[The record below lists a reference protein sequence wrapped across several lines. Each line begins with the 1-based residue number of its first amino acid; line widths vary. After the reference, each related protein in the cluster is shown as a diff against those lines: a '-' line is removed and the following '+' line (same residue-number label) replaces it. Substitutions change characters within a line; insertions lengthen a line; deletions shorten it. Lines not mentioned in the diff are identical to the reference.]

1 MLFQE
6 ASINDAVRLGMYET
20 DPVHGIRQ
28 MMARIGRQLEADR
41 IVLAEEQG
49 DFLHLTYRWNA
60 EGILPLGDDF
70 QLVPRSDMR
79 PVFARFAKESSFS
92 IPDMDIYWQE
102 NPDVSPHIPGMKRV
116 ALARLA
122 LDGEP
127 LGYIEAINPSDKK
140 FHYASE
146 LLASL
151 TRFFAIL
158 LRNRDMMKRLDRLSK
173 SDQLTGLLERLQAHF
188 ETAKISIALGCTT
201 AATPINNI
209 DDVLKHA
216 DALMYRQKLEQ
227 HRQKNDF

>member
-70 QLVPRSDMR
+70 QPVPRSDMR

-127 LGYIEAINPSDKK
+127 LGYIEAINPSGQK
-140 FHYASE
+140 FHYASD

-201 AATPINNI
+201 AATPIDNI
-209 DDVLKHA
+209 EDVLKQA

-227 HRQKNDF
+227 HRQKNEF

>member
-70 QLVPRSDMR
+70 QPVPRSDMR

-127 LGYIEAINPSDKK
+127 LGYIEAINPSDQK
-140 FHYASE
+140 FHYASD

-188 ETAKISIALGCTT
+188 ETAKISIALDCTT
-201 AATPINNI
+201 AVTPIDNI
-209 DDVLKHA
+209 DDVLKQA

>member
-102 NPDVSPHIPGMKRV
+102 NPDVSPHIPGLKRV

-201 AATPINNI
+201 AATPIDNI
-209 DDVLKHA
+209 EDVLKQA

-227 HRQKNDF
+227 HRQKNEF

>member
-49 DFLHLTYRWNA
+49 DFLHLTYRWDA

-102 NPDVSPHIPGMKRV
+102 NPDVSPHIPGLKRV

-201 AATPINNI
+201 AATPIDNI
-209 DDVLKHA
+209 EDVLKQA

-227 HRQKNDF
+227 HRQKNEF

>member
-102 NPDVSPHIPGMKRV
+102 NPDVSPHIPGLQRV
-116 ALARLA
+116 ALTRLA

-127 LGYIEAINPSDKK
+127 LGYIEAINPSDQK
-140 FHYASE
+140 FHYASD

-201 AATPINNI
+201 AATPIDNI
-209 DDVLKHA
+209 EDVLKQA

-227 HRQKNDF
+227 HRQKNEF